1 MCSVWSGEGE
11 CEGVCSGG
19 GISVERWR
27 GLGRSRWCHQ
37 WEKIGGRRAIL
48 RVRYAAANRNLN
60 SNTYKL
66 ALSCIIDDQ

>member
-37 WEKIGGRRAIL
+37 WEKIGGQE
-48 RVRYAAANRNLN
+48 
-60 SNTYKL
+60 SNI
-66 ALSCIIDDQ
+66 ACEVCSS